1 MPANVE
7 TMMYHGK
14 LPWHGL
20 GTKLSDDHLYDI
32 DAGLVAAGLDWRA
45 EKIGLVTADTATE
58 VPAYGVRRVTDGKV
72 IGVVGPRYHILQNQE
87 AFNWFKPFLAAREAS
102 LHTAGSLN
110 EGARVWVLA
119 KLNKDPIEV
128 AAGDT
133 VEKYILLS
141 HSHDGT
147 LSVRVGFTPV
157 RVVCVNTLAMAHSNV
172 ASKLIRVRH
181 SRSVVQN
188 LDNIRDVMNLANQE
202 FEATAAQ
209 YRHLAT
215 RQINQNDLVKYV
227 KKVLEIPEDEELSSR
242 NKNIIESVLEK
253 CEYGMGNNN
262 PVVSGTWWT
271 AYNGITEYLSYER
284 GHNGNTRLNSLW
296 FGSNATTNKNAL
308 DLAVSLSA

>member
-14 LPWHGL
+14 LPWHGF
-20 GTKLSDDHLYDI
+20 GTKLGDEHLYDI
-32 DAGLVAAGLDWRA
+32 DAGLAAAGLDWLA
-45 EKIGLVTADTATE
+45 EKIGLVTADTSTE

-72 IGVVGPRYHILQNQE
+72 IGVVGPRYHILQNRE
-87 AFNWFKPFLAAREAS
+87 AFNWFKPFLAAQEAM

-157 RVVCVNTLAMAHSNV
+157 RVVCVNTLAMAHSNA
-172 ASKLIRVRH
+172 ASKLIRIRH

-188 LDNIRDVMNLANQE
+188 LENIRSVMNLANQE
-202 FEATAAQ
+202 FEATAEQ
-209 YRHLAT
+209 YRLLAS

-227 KKVLEIPEDEELSSR
+227 KKVLDIPEGEELSSR

-262 PVVSGTWWT
+262 PAVSGTWWT

>member
-20 GTKLSDDHLYDI
+20 GTSLPDEHLYDI
-32 DAGLVAAGLDWRA
+32 DAAMIAAGLDWQA
-45 EKIGLVTADTATE
+45 EKIGLVTADTASE
-58 VPAYGVRRVTDGKV
+58 VPAFGVRRMTDKKV
-72 IGVVGPRYHILQNQE
+72 IGVVGPRYHILQNRD
-87 AFNWFKPFLAAREAS
+87 AFTWFKPFLSAKAAS

-110 EGARVWVLA
+110 EGSRVWVLA

-128 AAGDT
+128 APNDT
-133 VEKYILLS
+133 VEKYLLLS

-157 RVVCVNTLAMAHSNV
+157 RVVCVNTLAMAHNSH

-181 SRSVVQN
+181 SKSVVQN
-188 LDNIRDVMNLANQE
+188 LENIRDVMNLANQE
-202 FEATAAQ
+202 FEATAEQ
-209 YRHLAT
+209 YRLLAT

-227 KKVLEIPEDEELSSR
+227 KKVLNITEEELSVR

-253 CEYGMGNNN
+253 CESGMGNNN
-262 PVVSGTWWT
+262 PAVSGTWWT
-271 AYNGITEYLSYER
+271 AYNGITEYLTYER
-284 GHNGNTRLNSLW
+284 GRNGNTRLNSLW
-296 FGSNATTNKNAL
+296 FGANAIANKNAL
-308 DLAVSLSA
+308 ELAVSLSA